1 MAIEIYAYRPAA
13 PDAMFPAIENDL
25 KLVAVAPLEQ
35 REKVEIWCSEK
46 NKEAVEAGV
55 ARRYKYQTTTVEI
68 WS

>member
-1 MAIEIYAYRPAA
+1 MAIEIYSYTPAD
-13 PDAMFPAIENDL
+13 PGSMFPAIKNEL

-46 NKEAVEAGV
+46 NKEADEAGIS
-55 ARRYKYQTTTVEI
+55 RHYQYDITAVEI